1 MYKFINTTHDNVK
14 VFLYIHERK
23 SYDQGCDQKHYWND
37 NSCFEKVIVILNSGC
52 DIPDHAEIERQ
63 TALLTSTAPE
73 FLRRSQQ
80 LNRLKMAAFA
90 AAGAFS
96 TALLFALLYM
106 FV

>member
-1 MYKFINTTHDNVK
+1 MLKYS
-14 VFLYIHERK
+14 YIFMKGNHMIKGVTK
-23 SYDQGCDQKHYWND
+23 SII
-37 NSCFEKVIVILNSGC
+37 ELT
-52 DIPDHAEIERQ
+52 PEIERQ
-63 TALLTSTAPE
+63 AALLTSTAPE

>member
-1 MYKFINTTHDNVK
+1 MIMLKYS
-14 VFLYIHERK
+14 YIFMKGDHMIKGVTK
-23 SYDQGCDQKHYWND
+23 SIIELTPR
-37 NSCFEKVIVILNSGC
+37 NSCFEKVIVILN
-52 DIPDHAEIERQ
+52 
-63 TALLTSTAPE
+63 STAPE

>member
-1 MYKFINTTHDNVK
+1 MLKYSYILMKGEHMINGVT
-14 VFLYIHERK
+14 K
-23 SYDQGCDQKHYWND
+23 SINAQTPR
-37 NSCFEKVIVILNSGC
+37 NSCFEKEIVILNSGC

>member
-1 MYKFINTTHDNVK
+1 MIMLKYS
-14 VFLYIHERK
+14 YIFTKGNHMIKGVTK
-23 SYDQGCDQKHYWND
+23 SIIEMTPR

-52 DIPDHAEIERQ
+52 DTTDRAEIERQ
-63 TALLTSTAPE
+63 AALLTSTAPE
-73 FLRRSQQ
+73 FLRRNQQ